1 MGWANWLSR
10 RPSLE
15 SQASLAITRQYL
27 ATMHPDQLRGVA
39 DTLVTGNHQ
48 LQHALRGAMG
58 RIAELELGRALC
70 DPEAIARDLQ
80 HQRQRGL
87 VVFLRYHVAQLL
99 YRLADHIT
107 P

>member
-1 MGWANWLSR
+1 MGWATWLSR
-10 RPSLE
+10 PYSLE
-15 SQASLAITRQYL
+15 QKANLAIARRQL
-27 ATMHPDQLRGVA
+27 SEMRLDQLRGVA
-39 DTLVTGNHQ
+39 DTLVVTNQH
-48 LQHALRGAMG
+48 LQHALSGAKQ

-99 YRLADHIT
+99 YRLADHVT